1 MRNRNRTP
9 LRVSIV
15 AAFVAILVSFLFGGA
30 TRAANTANT
39 AKITAKIT
47 AISSGS
53 SQVSSPVTVKGTWS
67 TKKLEVGQTFTVTSD
82 VINWAYDF
90 PFTVDSGDKIG
101 SCKADKGTLTCSV
114 DNVPASI
121 ADKTDIS
128 GTWWTSARI
137 QKTAVGKKTGEIT
150 LNGKVYP
157 FTLGDKD
164 GDGVCDNDC
173 SGGHYEDAKPENSKW
188 GWVNPDGTTSWMI
201 TWIAEPGTVYTIH
214 DEYTE
219 LSAGV
224 KCTTGAT
231 WDPET
236 TLYADAELVDANTI
250 KATAPKDAKVCVT
263 YTPKPMATPAGAKT
277 VTNVATI
284 NGLKLERTIDVK
296 VDGGTDGDGTT
307 PAPTPTPTPTPTPA
321 PTPEPSVTPTP
332 VPTPTPSTTPEPSPS
347 ATPSTPTPEPS
358 PSVTPTPTPTPEPSS
373 TPSAPTPST
382 TPSVTP
388 TPSPSTTPTPSAT
401 PTPAP
406 QHKKLA
412 VTGTSG
418 DIVTSAVALVALGGF
433 LIWVR
438 RRQTA
443 HSER

>member
-30 TRAANTANT
+30 TRAANTT
-39 AKITAKIT
+39 KITAKIT

-101 SCKADKGTLTCSV
+101 SCKTDKGTLTCSV

-121 ADKTDIS
+121 TDKTDIS

-236 TLYADAELVDANTI
+236 TFYADAELVDANTI
-250 KATAPKDAKVCVT
+250 KATALKDAKVCVT
-263 YTPKPMATPAGAKT
+263 YTPKPMVTPAGAKT
-277 VTNVATI
+277 VTNVATV

-307 PAPTPTPTPTPTPA
+307 PAPTPTPTP
-321 PTPEPSVTPTP
+321 
-332 VPTPTPSTTPEPSPS
+332 EPSPS
-347 ATPSTPTPEPS
+347 APSPTPS
-358 PSVTPTPTPTPEPSS
+358 PSV

-388 TPSPSTTPTPSAT
+388 TPSPSTTPTRKPPLPTPVIERYEEPTPSAT

-412 VTGTSG
+412 VTGATG
-418 DIVTSAVALVALGGF
+418 GAIAGAIALVSLGGF
-433 LIWVR
+433 LLWAR

-443 HSER
+443 RSER

>member
-157 FTLGDKD
+157 FTFGDKD
-164 GDGVCDNDC
+164 GDGTCDSDC
-173 SGGHYEDAKPENSKW
+173 SGGHYEDATPENSKW
-188 GWVNPDGTTSWMI
+188 GWTNPDGTTSWMI

-236 TLYADAELVDANTI
+236 TVYADAELVDANTI

-277 VTNVATI
+277 VTNVATV

-321 PTPEPSVTPTP
+321 PTPEPTPTP
-332 VPTPTPSTTPEPSPS
+332 EPSPSTTPEPSPS
-347 ATPSTPTPEPS
+347 APSPAPSPTPSAPTPS
-358 PSVTPTPTPTPEPSS
+358 ATPSVTPTPTP
-373 TPSAPTPST
+373 ST
-382 TPSVTP
+382 TPTRRPVPLP
-388 TPSPSTTPTPSAT
+388 TPVIERYEEPTPSAT

-418 DIVTSAVALVALGGF
+418 DVATSAVALVALGGF
-433 LIWVR
+433 LIWAR